1 MNIRTFPLLALAVA
15 VVACSSDKPAPAAP
29 KFLGTTSKSQT
40 YFYCESC
47 PAPTKL
53 TKGAYKPLEPDEPIT
68 EVKPVVEVKPVTIT
82 NNKRSK
88 HKARKKIK
96 HHKNQVVRKRPN
108 LQRQCI
114 QWSN

>member
-1 MNIRTFPLLALAVA
+1 MNIRTFPLLALAAA
-15 VVACSSDKPAPAAP
+15 VVACSSDKPALLAP
-29 KFLGTTSKSQT
+29 KYLGTTPNSQA

-47 PAPTKL
+47 PTPTKL
-53 TKGAYKPLEPDEPIT
+53 TKGAYKPLEPDEPVVD
-68 EVKPVVEVKPVTIT
+68 VKPALDNKPIVIT

-88 HKARKKIK
+88 HKAQKKFK
-96 HHKNQVVRKRPN
+96 HHKKHVVRKRPN